1 MTATNAIHSHLQ
13 ARGAIWPLT
22 PKFVDANRPNA
33 QRLVRA
39 RQQNGRRMSNE
50 SNVQFSEREALHYH
64 SVGRPGKI
72 EIIASKPMAT
82 QRDLSLAYSP
92 GVAVPVQAIADDPAT
107 AYDYTAKGNLVA
119 VISNGTAILG
129 MGNLGALA
137 SKPVMEG
144 KAVLFKR
151 FADVDSIDIELAT
164 EDPEAFINAVAL
176 MEPSFGGINL
186 EDIAAPECFII
197 EQALKERMK
206 IPVMHDDQHGTAIIA
221 AAGLINALHLTGK
234 DIKQVRVVVN
244 GAGASA
250 IACTELIKAVGVP
263 SDHVIMCDSKGTIYQ
278 GRTEGMN
285 QWKSAHAVKTD
296 CRTLAEALQG
306 ADVFLGLSVAGAMSQ
321 DMIKSMGPSPIVFAM
336 ANPNPEITPPD
347 AKAVRPDAIIATGRS
362 DYPNQVNNVLGFP
375 FIFRGALDVRAT
387 AINEEM
393 KIAAANALAELARQQ
408 VPEEVALA
416 YGGKTPTFGPDYII
430 PAPFDPRLMEI
441 VPAAV
446 AQAAMDSGVATKP
459 ILDMDAYRNTLRA
472 RLNPT
477 TSVLA
482 MAYENAQAHPKRV
495 VFAEAEEEVVLRAA
509 IAFKDGGCGTPVL
522 IGRDEVRDKLKAL
535 GVDDPD
541 SYELHN
547 SRHSPLVPH
556 MVDKLYDRLQRRG
569 YLRRE
574 CERLVNQDRNIFG
587 SLMLALGEADAMIT
601 GVTRGFAQT
610 MREVRRVLDPAQDR
624 TAFGM
629 HILVGQSH
637 TVFMADT
644 TINERPTAEELA
656 HIAEATAAVARRMGH
671 EPRVAFL
678 SYSTFGNPPGDF
690 LEPIRDAV
698 AILDARG
705 VSFEYEG
712 EMAPD
717 VALNPAMAKNYPF
730 SRLSGPAN
738 VLIMPG
744 LQSANLSAKL
754 LRELGGDSVIGPMLI
769 GMEKPV
775 QIATMTSTASE
786 LVTLAVLAASGIVD

>member
-1 MTATNAIHSHLQ
+1 
-13 ARGAIWPLT
+13 
-22 PKFVDANRPNA
+22 
-33 QRLVRA
+33 
-39 RQQNGRRMSNE
+39 MSE
-50 SNVQFSEREALHYH
+50 SKVQFSDREALNYH
-64 SVGRPGKI
+64 AAGRPGKI
-72 EIIASKPMAT
+72 EIVASKPMAT
-82 QRDLSLAYSP
+82 QRDLSLGYSP

-151 FADVDSIDIELAT
+151 FADVDSIDLELDT

-197 EQALKERMK
+197 EQALKERMN

-221 AAGLINALHLTGK
+221 VAGLINALFLTGK
-234 DIKQVRVVVN
+234 DAKDVRVVVN
-244 GAGASA
+244 GAGAAS

-263 SDHVIMCDSKGTIYQ
+263 HNNVIMCDSKGVIYQ

-296 CRTLAEALQG
+296 KRTLTEALDG
-306 ADVFLGLSVAGAMSQ
+306 ADVFLGLSVKGAVTGE
-321 DMIKSMGPSPIVFAM
+321 MIKTMAANPIIFAM
-336 ANPNPEITPPD
+336 ANPNPEITPPE
-347 AKAVRPDAIIATGRS
+347 AKAARPDAIIATGRS

-393 KIAAANALAELARQQ
+393 KIAAARALAELARQQ
-408 VPEEVALA
+408 VPEEVAAA
-416 YGGKTPTFGPDYII
+416 YGGSTPSFGTDYII

-446 AQAAMDSGVATKP
+446 AQAAMDSGVARKP
-459 ILDMDAYRNTLRA
+459 ILDMDEYRNSLRA

-477 TSVLA
+477 TSVLT
-482 MAYENAQAHPKRV
+482 MAYDSARAHPKRV

-509 IAFKDGGCGTPVL
+509 IAFKEGGCGTPILV
-522 IGRDEVRDKLKAL
+522 GRDDVRDKLVAL
-535 GVDDPD
+535 GVDPD
-541 SYELHN
+541 GYELHN
-547 SRHSPLVPH
+547 SRISPLVPK
-556 MVDKLYDRLQRRG
+556 MVDTLYERLQRRG

-574 CERLVNQDRNIFG
+574 CERLVNQDRNIFA
-587 SLMLALGEADAMIT
+587 SLLLKMGEADAMIT

-610 MREVRRVLDPAQDR
+610 MREVRRVLDNAEGTTPL
-624 TAFGM
+624 GI
-629 HILVGQSH
+629 HIVVGQHH

-644 TINERPTAEELA
+644 TVNERPSSVELA
-656 HIAEATAAVARRMGH
+656 DIAEATAAFARRMGH

-678 SYSTFGNPPGDF
+678 SYSNFGNPPGNW
-690 LEPIRDAV
+690 LEPIREAV
-698 AILDARG
+698 AILETRG
-705 VSFEYEG
+705 VSFEFEG
-712 EMAPD
+712 EMSPD
-717 VALNPAMAKNYPF
+717 VALNPRLAAAYPF

-738 VLIMPG
+738 VLVMPG

-754 LRELGGDSVIGPMLI
+754 LRELGGDSMIGPILV

-775 QIATMTSTASE
+775 QVAPMVSTASE
-786 LVTLAVLAASGIVD
+786 LVTLAVLAASGIAR